1 VFPISSPGGEG
12 QFREGVRR
20 EAGRAPRDQ
29 GREERLERD
38 TEVRKCYMMPRQIAR
53 MGRQQATVGK
63 SFLRAFGGGSSAICS
78 RAVVSKSAQGFRLAA
93 LGRSAAGTSSRFG
106 GNKGGLSKFSTECG
120 AASVTP
126 GTTQKATELEFYCG
140 GAMYPSVDKTNGGE
154 DSFFVTYVND
164 NGLQSTGEAD
174 AEDESYMSK
183 GFMMM
188 GVADGV
194 GGWATSGVDA
204 GHYSRQ
210 LMHLSNEFSQK
221 EDPSN
226 PNPKRVLFQAVQ
238 NTDKKGSATVCIVS
252 LSPSE
257 QGASLRAANL
267 GDSGFIVIR
276 QKQVMFV
283 SPIQQHSFNFPYQV
297 SSIPQYS
304 DSPMKAET
312 FNLDVLPGDTVI
324 LGSDGLLDNL
334 FPDEMAT
341 IVYQAK
347 ANGTKPGELAHIL
360 AKITMEVAIDKTRE
374 TPFAAGARQAGFPHE
389 YGGKMD
395 DVSVVVAYIQQG
407 SKL

>member
-1 VFPISSPGGEG
+1 MV
-12 QFREGVRR
+12 
-20 EAGRAPRDQ
+20 
-29 GREERLERD
+29 
-38 TEVRKCYMMPRQIAR
+38 
-53 MGRQQATVGK
+53 
-63 SFLRAFGGGSSAICS
+63 
-78 RAVVSKSAQGFRLAA
+78 LA
-93 LGRSAAGTSSRFG
+93 
-106 GNKGGLSKFSTECG
+106 E
-120 AASVTP
+120 
-126 GTTQKATELEFYCG
+126 
-140 GAMYPSVDKTNGGE
+140 
-154 DSFFVTYVND
+154 
-164 NGLQSTGEAD
+164 
-174 AEDESYMSK
+174 
-183 GFMMM
+183 
-188 GVADGV
+188 GV

-283 SPIQQHSFNFPYQV
+283 SPIQQHSFNFPFQV